1 MDLPEGLDSLFVIVL
16 IAAIVPLIVS
26 LVPGQR
32 VPEVVLLLVCGVVV
46 GPHVLDLAQ
55 TDQAILLISN
65 VGLGFLFFVAGYEL
79 DLSVLRGAEGVA
91 AGLAW
96 ALSMLVA
103 LAVVGVLAASGFV
116 HAFLPVAIA
125 LTTTALGML
134 LPILRDAGA
143 TGGTLGRA
151 MLANGAVGEF
161 APIVAISV
169 FLSARGA
176 WESLALLLAFGLI
189 ALLLSS
195 GTGWLKD
202 RRVADL
208 VERGSE
214 SSSQTPVRITM
225 LLLVSLLVLAGEL
238 GLDVVLGAFAAG
250 FVLRVT
256 LPRGDER
263 LERKL
268 DGLAFGFF
276 IPAFFVVSG
285 MQVDVQSIIDNPARL
300 AVFFV
305 LLLAVRGLSVFLV
318 FRSRLPGR
326 EPFQLA
332 LFAATGLPVIVAI
345 TQIGLSTG
353 VMLPENAAALV
364 GAGLLSV
371 LVFPMLG
378 VAIGERHDAEPG
390 PDPLPTG
397 PQPSPPGM
405 DRPPGA

>member
-1 MDLPEGLDSLFVIVL
+1 MDLPEGLDSLFVVVL
-16 IAAIVPLIVS
+16 IAAVVPLIVTV
-26 LVPGQR
+26 VPGRR
-32 VPEVVLLLVCGVVV
+32 VPEVVLLLLFGVVV
-46 GPHVLDLAQ
+46 GPKVLDLAQ
-55 TDQAILLISN
+55 TDSAILLISN
-65 VGLGFLFFVAGYEL
+65 VGLGFLFFVAGFEL
-79 DLSVLRGAEGVA
+79 DLSVLRGADGSA
-91 AGLAW
+91 AGAAW
-96 ALSMLVA
+96 VA
-103 LAVVGVLAASGFV
+103 SIAVSLMVVGALAASGFV

-143 TGGTLGRA
+143 TRGALGRA
-151 MLANGAVGEF
+151 TLANGAIGEF

-176 WESLALLLAFGLI
+176 WESLALLLGFGLI
-189 ALLLSS
+189 ALLLSRA
-195 GTGWLKD
+195 TGWLKD
-202 RRVADL
+202 QRVAEL
-208 VERGSE
+208 VQRGSE

-250 FVLRVT
+250 VVLRVT

-263 LERKL
+263 LERKI

-285 MQVDVQSIIDNPARL
+285 MQVDVQSILDNPGRL

-305 LLLAVRGLSVFLV
+305 LLLAVRAVPVFLV
-318 FRSRLPGR
+318 FRSRLSGR
-326 EPFQLA
+326 EALQLA
-332 LFAATGLPVIVAI
+332 LFAATGLPLIVAI

-371 LVFPMLG
+371 LVFPMLSTS
-378 VAIGERHDAEPG
+378 IGRPRDADAEPD
-390 PDPLPTG
+390 PEPLPRV
-397 PQPSPPGM
+397 PLP
-405 DRPPGA
+405 

>member
-1 MDLPEGLDSLFVIVL
+1 M
-16 IAAIVPLIVS
+16 
-26 LVPGQR
+26 
-32 VPEVVLLLVCGVVV
+32 VLLLVFGVVV

-55 TDQAILLISN
+55 TNSAILLVSN
-65 VGLGFLFFVAGYEL
+65 VGLGFLFFIAGYEL
-79 DLSVLRGAEGVA
+79 DLSVLRGAVGVA

-96 ALSMLVA
+96 GASIALSLV
-103 LAVVGVLAASGFV
+103 VVGILAASGYV

-125 LTTTALGML
+125 LTTTALGVL
-134 LPILRDAGA
+134 LPILRDAGT
-143 TGGTLGRA
+143 TGGGLGRA
-151 MLANGAVGEF
+151 VLANGAVGEF

-176 WESLALLLAFGLI
+176 WESLALLVGFGLV

-195 GTGWLKD
+195 GTGWLRD
-202 RRVADL
+202 RRVVEL
-208 VERGSE
+208 VERGAE

-285 MQVDVQSIIDNPARL
+285 MQVDIDSILHSPARL
-300 AVFFV
+300 AVFFL
-305 LLLAVRGLSVFLV
+305 LLLAVRGLSVLLV

-332 LFAATGLPVIVAI
+332 LFAATGLPLIVAI

-353 VMLPENAAALV
+353 VMRPENAAALV

-371 LVFPMLG
+371 SSSRCW
-378 VAIGERHDAEPG
+378 AR
-390 PDPLPTG
+390 
-397 PQPSPPGM
+397 
-405 DRPPGA
+405 

>member
-1 MDLPEGLDSLFVIVL
+1 MELPEGLDSLFVIVL
-16 IAAIVPLIVS
+16 VAAVVPLIVA
-26 LVPGQR
+26 LVPGR
-32 VPEVVLLLVCGVVV
+32 RLPEVVLLLLFGVVV

-55 TDQAILLISN
+55 TGPAVLLISN

-79 DLSVLRGAEGVA
+79 DLSVLRGSEGAA
-91 AGLAW
+91 AGAAW
-96 ALSMLVA
+96 ALSMLIS
-103 LAVVGVLAASGFV
+103 LGVVGALAASGYV
-116 HAFLPVAIA
+116 RAFLPVAIA

-151 MLANGAVGEF
+151 TLANGAVGEF

-176 WESLALLLAFGLI
+176 WQSLVLLLGFGLI
-189 ALLLSS
+189 ALLLSRS
-195 GTGWLKD
+195 TGWLKD
-202 RRVADL
+202 RRVAEL
-208 VERGSE
+208 VQRGAE

-250 FVLRVT
+250 LVLRVT

-285 MQVDVQSIIDNPARL
+285 MQVDVDSILHSPARL
-300 AVFFV
+300 VVFFV

-332 LFAATGLPVIVAI
+332 LFAATGLPLIVAI
-345 TQIGLSTG
+345 TDIGLSTG
-353 VMLPENAAALV
+353 VMRTENAAAIV

-371 LVFPMLG
+371 LVFPMLAS
-378 VAIGERHDAEPG
+378 AIGRRSDAEPE
-390 PDPLPTG
+390 PEPLTSTPLP
-397 PQPSPPGM
+397 
-405 DRPPGA
+405 

>member
-1 MDLPEGLDSLFVIVL
+1 MELPEGLDSLFVIVL
-16 IAAIVPLIVS
+16 IAAVVPLIVS
-26 LVPGQR
+26 AVPRRR
-32 VPEVVLLLVCGVVV
+32 VPEVVLLLVLGTLV
-46 GPHVLDLAQ
+46 GPEVLDLAQ
-55 TDQAILLISN
+55 TNSAVLLISN
-65 VGLGFLFFVAGYEL
+65 VGLGFLFFVAGFEL
-79 DLSVLRGAEGVA
+79 DLSVLRGRDGA
-91 AGLAW
+91 AAAAAW
-96 ALSMLVA
+96 LLSIAASLV
-103 LAVVGVLAASGFV
+103 VVGILAASGFV

-143 TGGTLGRA
+143 TGGSLGRA
-151 MLANGAVGEF
+151 TLANGAVGEF

-176 WESLALLLAFGLI
+176 WESLALLLGFGLI
-189 ALLLSS
+189 ALLLSRA
-195 GTGWLKD
+195 TGWLKD

-208 VERGSE
+208 VQLGSE

-250 FVLRVT
+250 VVLRVT

-263 LERKL
+263 LERKIE
-268 DGLAFGFF
+268 GIAFGFF

-285 MQVDVQSIIDNPARL
+285 MQVDVQSIIDSPARL

-305 LLLAVRGLSVFLV
+305 LLLAVRGLSVFVV

-326 EPFQLA
+326 EPLQLA
-332 LFAATGLPVIVAI
+332 LYAATGLPLIVAI
-345 TQIGLSTG
+345 TGIGLLTG

-378 VAIGERHDAEPG
+378 AAIGQTRGTEPG
-390 PDPLPTG
+390 PDPLPSG
-397 PQPSPPGM
+397 PYP
-405 DRPPGA
+405 

>member
-1 MDLPEGLDSLFVIVL
+1 MQLPEGLDSLFVIVL
-16 IAAIVPLIVS
+16 VSAVVPLIVS
-26 LVPGQR
+26 IVPGRR
-32 VPEVVLLLVCGVVV
+32 VPEVVLLLVFGVVV
-46 GPHVLDLAQ
+46 GPNVLDLAH
-55 TDQAILLISN
+55 TDSAVLLIAN
-65 VGLGFLFFVAGYEL
+65 VGLGFLFFIAGYEL
-79 DLSVLRGAEGVA
+79 DLSVLRGSEGA
-91 AGLAW
+91 AAAAAW
-96 ALSMLVA
+96 GLSMLIS
-103 LAVVGVLAASGFV
+103 LAVVGALAASGYV
-116 HAFLPVAIA
+116 RAFLPVAIA

-151 MLANGAVGEF
+151 TLANGAVGEF

-176 WESLALLLAFGLI
+176 WESLALLLGFGLV
-189 ALLLSS
+189 ALLLSRS
-195 GTGWLKD
+195 TGWLKD
-202 RRVADL
+202 RRVAEL
-208 VERGSE
+208 VQLGSD

-250 FVLRVT
+250 VVLRVT

-285 MQVDVQSIIDNPARL
+285 MQVDIQSILHSPARL
-300 AVFFV
+300 AVFFL
-305 LLLAVRGLSVFLV
+305 LLLAVRGLAVFLV

-326 EPFQLA
+326 EPLQLA
-332 LFAATGLPVIVAI
+332 LFAATGLPLIVAI
-345 TQIGLSTG
+345 TEIGLSTG
-353 VMLPENAAALV
+353 VMRSENAAALV

-378 VAIGERHDAEPG
+378 SAIGRQRDAAPEPE
-390 PDPLPTG
+390 PLPSA
-397 PQPSPPGM
+397 PLP
-405 DRPPGA
+405 

>member
-1 MDLPEGLDSLFVIVL
+1 MQLPEGLDSLFVIVL
-16 IAAIVPLIVS
+16 VAALVPLIVS
-26 LVPGQR
+26 LVPGR
-32 VPEVVLLLVCGVVV
+32 RIPEVVLLLLFGVLV

-55 TDQAILLISN
+55 TDSAVLLIAN
-65 VGLGFLFFVAGYEL
+65 VGLGFLFFIAGYEL
-79 DLSVLRGAEGVA
+79 DLSVLRGSEGVA
-91 AGLAW
+91 AAAAW
-96 ALSMLVA
+96 ALSMLIA
-103 LAVVGVLAASGFV
+103 LAVVGALAASGYV
-116 HAFLPVAIA
+116 RAFLPVAIA

-176 WESLALLLAFGLI
+176 WESLVLLLGFGLV
-189 ALLLSS
+189 ALLLSRS
-195 GTGWLKD
+195 TGWLKD
-202 RRVADL
+202 RRVAEL
-208 VERGSE
+208 VQLGSD

-250 FVLRVT
+250 VVLRVT

-285 MQVDVQSIIDNPARL
+285 MQVDIQSILHSPARL
-300 AVFFV
+300 AVFFL

-326 EPFQLA
+326 EPLQLA
-332 LFAATGLPVIVAI
+332 LFAATGLPLIVAI
-345 TQIGLSTG
+345 TEIGLSTG
-353 VMLPENAAALV
+353 VMRSENAAALV

-378 VAIGERHDAEPG
+378 SAIGRQRDAEPE
-390 PDPLPTG
+390 PEPEPLPSA
-397 PQPSPPGM
+397 PLP
-405 DRPPGA
+405 

>member
-1 MDLPEGLDSLFVIVL
+1 MELPEGLDSLFVIVL
-16 IAAIVPLIVS
+16 VAAVVPL
-26 LVPGQR
+26 LVALIPGRR
-32 VPEVVLLLVCGVVV
+32 VPEVVLLLVFGVVV

-55 TDQAILLISN
+55 TNSAILLISN
-65 VGLGFLFFVAGYEL
+65 VGLGFLFFIAGYEL
-79 DLSVLRGAEGVA
+79 DLSVLRGGEGVA
-91 AGLAW
+91 AGVAW
-96 ALSMLVA
+96 GVSIVISLV
-103 LAVVGVLAASGFV
+103 VVGILAASGYV

-125 LTTTALGML
+125 LTTTALGVL
-134 LPILRDAGA
+134 LPILRDAGTA
-143 TGGTLGRA
+143 GGSLGRA
-151 MLANGAVGEF
+151 VLANGAVGEF

-176 WESLALLLAFGLI
+176 WQSLVLLIGFGLI

-195 GTGWLKD
+195 GTGWLKE
-202 RRVADL
+202 RRVVEL
-208 VERGSE
+208 VERGAE

-285 MQVDVQSIIDNPARL
+285 MQVDIDSILDSPARL
-300 AVFFV
+300 GVFFV
-305 LLLAVRGLSVFLV
+305 LLLAVRGLSVLFV
-318 FRSRLPGR
+318 YRTRLPGR
-326 EPFQLA
+326 EPIQLA
-332 LFAATGLPVIVAI
+332 LFAATGLPLIVAI

-353 VMLPENAAALV
+353 VMRPENAAALV

-371 LVFPMLG
+371 LAFPLLG
-378 VAIGERHDAEPG
+378 TLIGERRDPDPG
-390 PDPLPTG
+390 PEPDPVPSAPLP
-397 PQPSPPGM
+397 
-405 DRPPGA
+405 

>member
-1 MDLPEGLDSLFVIVL
+1 MGLPEGLDSLFVVVL
-16 IAAIVPLIVS
+16 IAAIVPLTVS
-26 LVPGQR
+26 VVPGRR
-32 VPEVVLLLVCGVVV
+32 VPEVVLLLVLGVVV
-46 GPHVLDLAQ
+46 GPEVLDLAQ
-55 TDQAILLISN
+55 TDSAILLIAN

-79 DLSVLRGAEGVA
+79 DLSLLRGAEGAVA
-91 AGLAW
+91 VVAW
-96 ALSMLVA
+96 GVSILVS
-103 LAVVGVLAASGFV
+103 LAVVGALALSGFV

-125 LTTTALGML
+125 LTTTALGLL

-143 TGGTLGRA
+143 TGGPLGRA
-151 MLANGAVGEF
+151 TLANGAVGEF
-161 APIVAISV
+161 APIVAISL

-176 WESLALLLAFGLI
+176 WESLALLLGFGLI
-189 ALLLSS
+189 ALLLSRA
-195 GTGWLKD
+195 TGWLKD

-225 LLLVSLLVLAGEL
+225 LLLVALLVLAGEL

-250 FVLRVT
+250 VVLRVT

-263 LERKL
+263 LERKI

-285 MQVDVQSIIDNPARL
+285 MQVDVQSILDSPARL
-300 AVFFV
+300 AVFFG
-305 LLLAVRGLSVFLV
+305 LLLAVRGLPVLLV
-318 FRSRLPGR
+318 FRSRLSGR
-326 EPFQLA
+326 EPLQLA
-332 LFAATGLPVIVAI
+332 LYAATGLPLIVAI

-378 VAIGERHDAEPG
+378 TSIGQPRDAEPEAD
-390 PDPLPTG
+390 PDPLPSA
-397 PQPSPPGM
+397 PLP
-405 DRPPGA
+405 